1 MLNWENKV
9 LSLFDSEVKKD
20 IKVNGTTYT
29 LDGKNVY
36 IDFVYNNK
44 IFTLKFIYRYMYISI
59 DDRPKDYV
67 YTAEIFDKNYK
78 HLFTKDVYTYSKIN
92 NKDLKHQIKEIENEY
107 I

>member
-44 IFTLKFIYRYMYISI
+44 IFTLKFI
-59 DDRPKDYV
+59 
-67 YTAEIFDKNYK
+67 
-78 HLFTKDVYTYSKIN
+78 
-92 NKDLKHQIKEIENEY
+92 
-107 I
+107 